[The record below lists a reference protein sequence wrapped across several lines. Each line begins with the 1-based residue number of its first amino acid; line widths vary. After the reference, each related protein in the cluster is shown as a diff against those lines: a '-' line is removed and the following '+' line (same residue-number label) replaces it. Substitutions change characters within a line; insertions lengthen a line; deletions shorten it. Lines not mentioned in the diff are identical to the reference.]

1 MVVGYKSDACSEKWR
16 DDPVRAAL
24 DKKAAKEAALAQ
36 KAAAAQQ
43 MRALLKERLE
53 KGAASSAMA
62 GADGPGGDAEA
73 VYKREMERQ
82 RQKMMDE
89 GSVSDSSESSVY
101 DPLNARNVNKRDRRE
116 KKRERKE
123 KEAKEARKEKKR
135 RKKEKKARA
144 PFARHGDAPCANR
157 STPRRSG
164 AQEGEEGAQEGA
176 AARGGRRGGGAGR
189 EEETKVLLFL
199 RVERLVRGRAG
210 STSSSGRRREH
221 RDERPLM

>member
-62 GADGPGGDAEA
+62 GADDPGGDAEA

-89 GSVSDSSESSVY
+89 GSDILMMVTNSIKKD
-101 DPLNARNVNKRDRRE
+101 LNA
-116 KKRERKE
+116 KE
-123 KEAKEARKEKKR
+123 TYVIALGLTAIAEV
-135 RKKEKKARA
+135 
-144 PFARHGDAPCANR
+144 
-157 STPRRSG
+157 ST
-164 AQEGEEGAQEGA
+164 
-176 AARGGRRGGGAGR
+176 
-189 EEETKVLLFL
+189 
-199 RVERLVRGRAG
+199 
-210 STSSSGRRREH
+210 
-221 RDERPLM
+221 

>member
-62 GADGPGGDAEA
+62 GADDPGGDAEA

-135 RKKEKKARA
+135 RKKEKK
-144 PFARHGDAPCANR
+144 
-157 STPRRSG
+157 
-164 AQEGEEGAQEGA
+164 
-176 AARGGRRGGGAGR
+176 
-189 EEETKVLLFL
+189 
-199 RVERLVRGRAG
+199 ERKKEKKERKKA
-210 STSSSGRRREH
+210 RRREEGGGEE
-221 RDERPLM
+221 ERGGKKRRRSSSSSESSGS